1 MDERSMIEEHAGDRA
16 GLICASYH
24 RLTGASLFG
33 EAHDLWIAPVA
44 VVAHDTRPNPCFF
57 YANRLALDLFRM
69 SAAQFI
75 GMESRYS
82 AGETDR
88 AERAA
93 MLAVLEARDVV
104 RGYRGV
110 RVAGDGTRFVIENA
124 VIWNLRDETGKR
136 RGQAAAFAEWHL
148 LG

>member
-1 MDERSMIEEHAGDRA
+1 MIEEHAGDRA

-33 EAHDLWIAPVA
+33 EAHDLWSAPVA

-69 SAAQFI
+69 SAARFI

-93 MLAVLEARDVV
+93 MLAELDARDVV

-110 RVAGDGTRFVIENA
+110 RVAGDGTRFVIENT
-124 VIWNLRDETGKR
+124 VIWNLHGDTGER
-136 RGQAAAFAEWHL
+136 RGQAAAFAKWQL